1 MSENQK
7 LLISQISSLKKE
19 IAFNKITA
27 NNSLALK
34 DVRLKKKEIA
44 RIFTKINKN
53 SSKIKKKNK

>member
-44 RIFTKINKN
+44 RIFTKINK
-53 SSKIKKKNK
+53 KK